1 MLKRI
6 ALITSMLFA
15 ISCGSE
21 NTESP
26 LLIPYANITPDQ
38 GADASVD
45 ATIIVDAELVD
56 VAMPDQMLIDA
67 MVLPACQDGEDNDGD
82 GQTDYPIDDA
92 TAFYLDQEE
101 SMCGSLHVAA
111 SKAKGCTFGRK
122 RPSRRQ
128 SREGRTSGA

>member
-1 MLKRI
+1 MHHLV
-6 ALITSMLFA
+6 SV
-15 ISCGSE
+15 SDSE
-21 NTESP
+21 Q
-26 LLIPYANITPDQ
+26 LMYAQ
-38 GADASVD
+38 QFADA
-45 ATIIVDAELVD
+45 
-56 VAMPDQMLIDA
+56 
-67 MVLPACQDGEDNDGD
+67 
-82 GQTDYPIDDA
+82 DYPIDDA